1 MARFK
6 TSFIIPYVFNYFKLS
21 RIWGQQAYEEYFRR
35 HAVKDLAEFYQN
47 ERGLGYDEAEDR
59 ATDLIKRNGRDWDFV
74 TSVMNDTITDEYV
87 AELETSPSSYGHFD
101 DEIGL

>member
-1 MARFK
+1 MFFLKLRVIKYWYILVLFAEIGVFK
-6 TSFIIPYVFNYFKLS
+6 
-21 RIWGQQAYEEYFRR
+21 G
-35 HAVKDLAEFYQN
+35 
-47 ERGLGYDEAEDR
+47 
-59 ATDLIKRNGRDWDFV
+59 FV

>member
-1 MARFK
+1 MQEK
-6 TSFIIPYVFNYFKLS
+6 VDEENVKLS

-59 ATDLIKRNGRDWDFV
+59 ATDLVERNGKDWDFV
-74 TSVMNDTITDEYV
+74 TSVMNDIITDEYV
-87 AELETSPSSYGHFD
+87 AELERSSSSYGHFD